1 MNEDILNCDWENII
15 DNANDAN
22 QACSNF
28 TNTFITMLCISCFS
42 VQTIKDRGLFY
53 GKNWIIYNLL
63 IFQNSSLEMNFYL
76 KQQINWSWFLYKNI
90 YMHLED
96 FYKCYV
102 RTLLLHLGLL
112 SMHCFQFFSCFLF
125 FCQDITQVIF
135 FGGGVLFNK
144 YVFIY
149 FIFLFISFPRTN
161 ANSYTFMTNIILHS
175 CSYISLYF
183 SLLYFP
189 NLHVQHSKLNCIV
202 TSPLV
207 IKCVYKC

>member
-1 MNEDILNCDWENII
+1 MTKAKCVAVVTLPK
-15 DNANDAN
+15 
-22 QACSNF
+22 
-28 TNTFITMLCISCFS
+28 MLCISCFS

-112 SMHCFQFFSCFLF
+112 SMHCYTFNFFSLTFFLSRYHSSYLFIYF
-125 FCQDITQVIF
+125 FFWF
-135 FGGGVLFNK
+135 FLYK

-149 FIFLFISFPRTN
+149 LPFYLLIHLFYFLLISFPRTN
-161 ANSYTFMTNIILHS
+161 ANSYSFMINIILHS
-175 CSYISLYF
+175 CSYISL
-183 SLLYFP
+183 
-189 NLHVQHSKLNCIV
+189 
-202 TSPLV
+202 
-207 IKCVYKC
+207 